1 VKEKRGA
8 KEAPPNEDELV
19 ALAKEARR
27 NAYAPFSNF
36 AVGAALLA
44 KSGQVYSGCNVE
56 NASYGLSICAERVAL
71 FKAVAAGE
79 REFVAIAVVTET
91 GATPC
96 GACRQVLREFG
107 GDLRVIVAN
116 LKGERRVYT
125 LEELL
130 PHSFTA
136 QQLPGEG

>member
-1 VKEKRGA
+1 MRDQRGA
-8 KEAPPNEDELV
+8 KEGPPNEDELV
-19 ALAKEARR
+19 ALAKGARR
-27 NAYAPFSNF
+27 NAYAPYSDF

-44 KSGQVYSGCNVE
+44 RSGRVYTGCNVE

-71 FKAVAAGE
+71 FKAVAGGE
-79 REFVAIAVVTET
+79 REFTAIAVVTET

-107 GDLRVIVAN
+107 DDLRVIVAN
-116 LKGERRVYT
+116 LEGERQVYT

-136 QQLPGEG
+136 QQLPGKG